1 MIYACSGMLLG
12 HEEKP
17 VLSFATTWTDLESPV
32 QSEVSQVE
40 KDKRRVT
47 SHVRTLETPMSRQ
60 QRADWRV
67 PGREG
72 RAEGWAS
79 VLG

>member
-1 MIYACSGMLLG
+1 MIYACRGMLLS

-17 VLSFATTWTDLESPV
+17 VLSFATMWTDLESPV

-47 SHVRTLETPMSRQ
+47 SCIRNLETSTSRQ

-72 RAEGWAS
+72 RAEGRVS
-79 VLG
+79 LLG